1 MVKEHILPIANLM
14 KDEGENSLRVEQHK
28 ISAKQE
34 VTNDWQQLFRNE
46 KSLGV
51 LQYHEPTRLIRKVIV
66 KPPMEAIREGIV
78 KWSPTL
84 VGQFLEKPLPFFLV
98 KRTVDSLWA
107 NYGKVEVFLLE
118 NGLYMFQ
125 SANEKA
131 WDEVMEAKL

>member
-1 MVKEHILPIANLM
+1 
-14 KDEGENSLRVEQHK
+14 
-28 ISAKQE
+28 
-34 VTNDWQQLFRNE
+34 
-46 KSLGV
+46 